1 MAGVICEFCGNKFD
15 TRGLGRHRV
24 KCQKMKQKEEISA
37 GKQDGKAAQN
47 AKIRDIFEKV
57 KTLETMLEDLSDQ
70 LVKMI
75 KEIE

>member
-1 MAGVICEFCGNKFD
+1 
-15 TRGLGRHRV
+15 
-24 KCQKMKQKEEISA
+24 MKEKEEISA
-37 GKQDGKAAQN
+37 GKQGGKAAQN

-57 KTLETMLEDLSDQ
+57 KTLETMLEDLSAQ